1 VRHPVLV
8 DRCGQCGFVYGSI
21 GAADIP
27 DAMRELSIEYR
38 DALLETDVAGLVRL
52 RPAPDVWSALEYA
65 CHVRDVW
72 LVQRERAIL
81 ALVEDMPSYAR
92 MFRDER
98 TYLLGYQREDAAEVA
113 GEVVMAANLMA
124 KLFESLAADQL
135 ARPCIYNYP
144 EPTQRDV
151 AWLGHHTL
159 HEATH
164 HLDDLRSVLARL
176 ASP

>member
-1 VRHPVLV
+1 M
-8 DRCGQCGFVYGSI
+8 DRCDQCGFVYGST

-27 DAMRELSIEYR
+27 DAMRALSVQYR
-38 DALLETDVAGLVRL
+38 EALLDPAVAGLFRM
-52 RPAPDVWSALEYA
+52 RPESDVWSAIEYA

-72 LVQRERAIL
+72 LVQRDRAIL
-81 ALVEDMPSYAR
+81 ALVEDTPSYAR

-98 TYLLGYQREDAAEVA
+98 TDLAGYQREDVAEVA

-124 KLFESLAADQL
+124 KLYKGLDSDQL

-144 EPTQRDV
+144 EPTERDV
-151 AWLGHHTL
+151 AWLGRHTL

-164 HLDDLRSVLARL
+164 HLDDLRSVLTRV